1 MQGEGREV
9 AGSQPMSTAV
19 HRSPNKLRRTDSIFI
34 LCWEVSE
41 ILSCRLATEK
51 AEVRIPKRYEYCIC
65 KSTSTLLL
73 VMAGHLLFV
82 YKGKMHESGDRMF
95 YFSSQN
101 GKAVS
106 EYLRK

>member
-1 MQGEGREV
+1 
-9 AGSQPMSTAV
+9 
-19 HRSPNKLRRTDSIFI
+19 
-34 LCWEVSE
+34 
-41 ILSCRLATEK
+41 
-51 AEVRIPKRYEYCIC
+51 
-65 KSTSTLLL
+65 
-73 VMAGHLLFV
+73 MAGHLLFV